1 MTIISLDR
9 DVPILLNL
17 GRQGDNDAQVYGINY
32 AALRE
37 RYGEGTLTLA
47 VKRRTDS
54 QPYPVALDQSG
65 ATAVWTVSA
74 TDTAVEGNGEA
85 QFTYTVDGV
94 VKKTVVYKMKVER
107 SLQPLSETPPE
118 PFDNW
123 LDELNQMGGQIVT
136 AKNDALTAIGAAQTA
151 AEGAVET
158 ATTESL
164 GTIHDATQDASDA
177 IATQGGQAVTDA
189 QTAARNANQSAQA
202 AAASE
207 TAAQGYAEQAEQY
220 AENLHFTDTGNGN
233 ITITI
238 GGTNG

>member
-17 GRQGDNDAQVYGINY
+17 GRQGDNDAQVYAINF
-32 AALRE
+32 ATLRE

-94 VKKTVVYKMKVER
+94 VKKTVVYKTKVER
-107 SLQPLSETPPE
+107 SLQPISETPPE

-123 LDELNQMGGQIVT
+123 LDELNQMGGQIAT
-136 AKNDALTAIGAAQTA
+136 AKNDALTAIGAAQTT
-151 AEGAVET
+151 AEGAVEKSL
-158 ATTESL
+158 TTIRE
-164 GTIHDATQDASDA
+164 AVQDASDA
-177 IATQGGQAVTDA
+177 ISTQGGQAVTDA

-202 AAASE
+202 AAESE

-220 AENLHFTDTGNGN
+220 AENLHFTDDGEGN
-233 ITITI
+233 ISITI
-238 GGTNG
+238 GGQNG